1 MNPDNLNLRIMFVIH
16 SLERGGAERVM
27 STMANYWSL
36 QGEDVTI
43 VTLETLD
50 KDAYSLAAEVKRES
64 LALAGESGNKLRG
77 FWNNMRRWRKLRA
90 VVQKLEPDVIVS
102 FTTNINSMMILALLG
117 IHVPLIISE
126 RVDPLYP
133 GIGHFRKLL
142 RRCLY
147 PSAAALVVQTEHA
160 RTIMQHWFRSLRIRV
175 IPNPVSENDS
185 DVNQPHAPLRE
196 LLKVPEDARIIAGMG
211 RLGPEKGFDLL
222 IDSFSKVN
230 AKHPDWHLVI
240 FGEGRSRRELETRA
254 ISLGIQDKVHLVGL
268 VLAARKY
275 LAEADIFV
283 LSSRHEGFP
292 NVLLEA
298 MACGLPVV
306 SFDCNSGPGD
316 IIRHEYDGLL
326 VEPENA
332 LALEKAMTKL
342 IEEPNHRRA
351 LARNAHGVTERFA
364 LPRIMGLWRQLII
377 ENGLSK

>member
-50 KDAYSLAAEVKRES
+50 KDAYSLAAEVKRKS

-117 IHVPLIISE
+117 IHIPLIISE

-133 GIGHFRKLL
+133 SIGRFRKLL

-160 RTIMQHWFRSLRIRV
+160 KIIMQHWFQSLRIRV

-185 DVNQPHAPLRE
+185 DVNQPHVPLRE
-196 LLKVPEDARIIAGMG
+196 LLKVPGDARIIAGMG

-240 FGEGRSRRELETRA
+240 FGEGRSRRELEDQA
-254 ISLGIQDKVHLVGL
+254 ISLGIQDKVHLIGL

-332 LALEKAMTKL
+332 LALEKAMMKL
-342 IEEPNHRRA
+342 IEEPNRRRA
-351 LARNAHGVTERFA
+351 LARNAHGVIERFA
-364 LPRIMGLWRQLII
+364 LSRIMGLWRQLII